1 MPLVIAPI
9 GKNLKIIRL
18 LADDKLKKHLESI
31 GICANNS
38 IKILSQSGGNLICIV
53 KDCRLALDRNIATKI
68 LVA

>member
-1 MPLVIAPI
+1 MQLAIAPI
-9 GKNLKIIRL
+9 GKNLRIIRL
-18 LADDKLKKHLESI
+18 LTDDKIKKHLESI
-31 GICANNS
+31 GICVNNS